1 MRAEKVGP
9 SDSGNGRN
17 EHGLLGLME
26 LGAVSIHE
34 RRAIVAF
41 RRVRR
46 RRDNRELL
54 LRCCDGGGVHL
65 VVFLLAVVLE
75 VRGRREEH
83 RAGDEGGDAA
93 QHEHGPGDEDEDG
106 PGGAEAMVEAAL
118 EDVAELDGKE
128 GKGAVREDNAPPG
141 DAELG
146 QLLHAAEDGEEGE
159 HDPGDAH
166 APKDVCTAEAD
177 GEDHLACERDL
188 GEVVSHGVG
197 NQLGQVG
204 AIDEEGEAT
213 LAEGRERVEGGKGD
227 ETLGRAVQEETHE
240 EAERDH
246 SREGQSNDTHRNGK
260 GGGNQRESGEF
271 RVKRSGNETTT
282 G

>member
-1 MRAEKVGP
+1 MGP
-9 SDSGNGRN
+9 SNSGDRRD
-17 EHGLLGLME
+17 EHGLLGLMK
-26 LGAVSIHE
+26 LSAVGIHE
-34 RRAIVAF
+34 CRAVVAF
-41 RRVRR
+41 GRVRLR
-46 RRDNRELL
+46 RCRPSHSELL
-54 LRCCDGGGVHL
+54 LRCGGGGVRL
-65 VVFLLAVVLE
+65 VVLLLAAVLK

-83 RAGDEGGDAA
+83 CAGDECGNAA
-93 QHEHGPGDEDEDG
+93 QHEHSPGDEDEDR
-106 PGGAEAMVEAAL
+106 PGGAEAVVEAAL
-118 EDVAELDGKE
+118 EDVAKLDGEE
-128 GKGAVREDNAPPG
+128 GEGAVREDNAPPG

-166 APKDVCTAEAD
+166 APEDVCAAEAD

-197 NQLGQVG
+197 DQLGQVG

-213 LAEGRERVEGGKGD
+213 LAEGRERVEGGEGD

-240 EAERDH
+240 EAEGDH

-271 RVKRSGNETTT
+271 RVKRSGNKTTT